1 VTIGSVC
8 HKKTV
13 ETTSWG
19 NIEITMPNGL
29 LSRKSLPS
37 TLEGAPPEDSAVD
50 QAVRAA
56 QMGGTMGFET
66 TPGAGAMF
74 FWNCRNALRCSEIRC
89 QHIHRVR
96 LSHAYA
102 YPTHCCA

>member
-1 VTIGSVC
+1 MLSRTMGRMHPGDHPRVDSVTIGSVC

-29 LSRKSLPS
+29 LSRKSLLS

-56 QMGGTMGFET
+56 RLEF
-66 TPGAGAMF
+66 
-74 FWNCRNALRCSEIRC
+74 ALP
-89 QHIHRVR
+89 Q
-96 LSHAYA
+96 
-102 YPTHCCA
+102 CAALQ